1 MSSKSS
7 WENLVVI
14 GEVARTHGRWGE
26 VIINPMT
33 DFLERFRELDRV
45 HIEDDSGRVA
55 TLEID
60 GVREHKGRPI
70 LKFRGV
76 SSIGEAEKL
85 ARKELGIPES
95 ELVELPEG
103 SWFHFQ
109 LIGCRVCDRRWGEL
123 GVVEEI
129 METGGTDV
137 LVVRD
142 ASSREEQLI
151 PLCKEICRAIDTEK
165 GQIEIDAPEG
175 LVRLNAR

>member
-1 MSSKSS
+1 MSSKPS
-7 WENLVVI
+7 WEKLVII

-33 DFLERFRELDRV
+33 DVLERFQELEQV
-45 HIEDDSGRVA
+45 YIEDEAGQVIS
-55 TLEID
+55 LQIEQ
-60 GVREHKGRPI
+60 VRFQKGRPV
-70 LKFRGV
+70 LKFQGV
-76 SSIGEAEKL
+76 SSIGEAEGL
-85 ARKELGIPES
+85 AGKELGIPES
-95 ELVELPEG
+95 ELIELPDG

-109 LIGCRVCDRRWGEL
+109 LIGCRVSDRRWGEL

-142 ASSREEQLI
+142 PSSKEEQLI
-151 PLCKEICRAIDTEK
+151 PFCKEICRDIDTDK

-175 LVRLNAR
+175 LVKLNAR